1 MSWSWSIQPI
11 SSLVT
16 RSALAKPATRLYPAE
31 RRTPYARTRGHIEFR
46 IDTCNFCTICAHK
59 CPTQA
64 IQVSKLDKTWAID
77 HSRCILCSIC
87 VEDCREG
94 CITLSPTPC
103 PPMRAK
109 DVLMFRQEHAPP
121 PAHETVTVAP
131 PDSERRTRE

>member
-16 RSALAKPATRLYPAE
+16 RSALAKPATRLYPVE

-46 IDTCNFCTICAHK
+46 IDNCNFCTICAHK
-59 CPTQA
+59 CPTLA
-64 IQVSKLDKTWAID
+64 IQVHKQDKTWAID
-77 HSRCILCSIC
+77 HSRCILCGIC

-94 CITLSPTPC
+94 CITLSPLPC

-109 DVLMFRQEHAPP
+109 EVLSFRQEHAPP
-121 PAHETVTVAP
+121 PRETVTVAS
-131 PDSERRTRE
+131 PDSERRMRE